1 MTATT
6 AWLAVVLV
14 ALTTFGSKG
23 LGPLTLG
30 SRELPA
36 PVVRVV
42 VLLAAPLLA
51 ALVVTTA
58 LADGGEL
65 NVGADTAGVAVAG
78 LLLWR
83 RAPVL
88 VVVVA
93 AAVVTAALRG
103 L

>member
-1 MTATT
+1 MSDTT

-14 ALTTFGSKG
+14 ALTTFGNKG
-23 LGPLTLG
+23 LGPLALG
-30 SRELPA
+30 SRELPER
-36 PVVRVV
+36 VVRVV

-58 LADGGEL
+58 LADGGAL
-65 NVGADTAGVAVAG
+65 HVGADTAGVAVAG

-93 AAVVTAALRG
+93 AAVVTAALRAV
-103 L
+103 